1 MMNHQQHHQQHHG
14 RRRRDGVPHHH
25 GLSSTD
31 RRVGRALLLLVNGI
45 ASGFADATR
54 VLLAPAPAPA
64 RVPWSTLTAIQL
76 PPELAQILAGVM
88 PPSQGDSAEP
98 AATTAASATA
108 DDAAVE
114 AAIAEQMASE
124 SDDEDDL
131 ASTRRLYDAM
141 VQAHLILKR
150 DGAQTGPQREV
161 FELLDTALNN
171 VSRPPVVDQDQPE
184 NQQLIDRIKS
194 LANALSRGHAVA
206 TRLRASLGELA
217 PDSMAARWLEELLGT
232 LKPAP
237 THAEAP
243 ASEPVEATQ

>member
-1 MMNHQQHHQQHHG
+1 M
-14 RRRRDGVPHHH
+14 
-25 GLSSTD
+25 D
-31 RRVGRALLLLVNGI
+31 RRVGRALLLLVNGV

-54 VLLAPAPAPA
+54 VLLAPAPTP

-88 PPSQGDSAEP
+88 PSQSDSAEP
-98 AATTAASATA
+98 AATTAAAAAASATA

-124 SDDEDDL
+124 SDDEADL
-131 ASTRRLYDAM
+131 ESTRRLYDAM

-232 LKPAP
+232 LKPATP
-237 THAEAP
+237 PQAEAP